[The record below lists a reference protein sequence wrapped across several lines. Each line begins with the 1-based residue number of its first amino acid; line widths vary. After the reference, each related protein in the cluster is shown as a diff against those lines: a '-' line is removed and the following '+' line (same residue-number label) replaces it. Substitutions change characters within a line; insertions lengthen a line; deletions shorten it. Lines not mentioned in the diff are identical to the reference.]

1 MTSAANEA
9 QSININYYISSHH
22 VGALQFAV
30 HVDFYGSSVEDIYQY
45 IPKCSERW
53 RRRGS
58 LKSKAHRDQTDSPTP
73 AAIWINRIIRLRL
86 QLQLRLFTQP
96 IKTKQHI

>member
-45 IPKCSERW
+45 IPKCSER
-53 RRRGS
+53 
-58 LKSKAHRDQTDSPTP
+58 
-73 AAIWINRIIRLRL
+73 
-86 QLQLRLFTQP
+86 
-96 IKTKQHI
+96 